1 MTSPNRAAILAKVH
15 KVLKKYYKPIV
26 VPTDRTVLEHL
37 LYACCLESAR
47 YEGADEAFA
56 KLKELFF
63 DWNEVRVTTVT
74 ELSEVMT
81 GVADAPAAAQR
92 IKKVLQSV
100 FEANYSFDLEPLKK
114 QNLGKAEKDLEKI
127 VGSTGFVRAF
137 VTQQALGGHAIP
149 VTEEAVTLLYCV
161 GVINDAEADKHQIP
175 GMERAIPKNKGAE
188 FGSLLHQLAADFKA
202 SPGSSKL
209 RGILAE
215 IDPEYKDRL
224 SKRVVRVEETNRAIE
239 EAERLE
245 RLAPKPI
252 VPPQMPSASAGK
264 SGGKPGSKPP
274 AKEAP
279 KEAPAKEP
287 PAKDGAKGAA
297 KPAVKPAGK
306 DAPKEAV
313 KPVAKEGKPADDFKK
328 DDGKKGDK
336 KPKPPA
342 PKPVDAKKGG
352 DKKQSSK
359 GLTKKKPK

>member
-15 KVLKKYYKPIV
+15 KVLKKYYKPII
-26 VPTDRTVLEHL
+26 VPTERTVLEHL

-47 YEGADEAFA
+47 YEAADEAFA

-74 ELSEVMT
+74 ELAEVMS
-81 GVADAPAAAQR
+81 GVADPQAAGNR

-127 VGSTGFVRAF
+127 AGSTGFVRAF

-149 VTEEAVTLLYCV
+149 VTEEAVTLLYAV

-188 FGSLLHQLAADFKA
+188 FGSLMHQLAADFKA

-215 IDPEYKDRL
+215 IDPDYKERL
-224 SKRVVRVEETNRAIE
+224 GKRVVRVEETNRAIE
-239 EAERLE
+239 EAARLE

-252 VPPQMPSASAGK
+252 VPPQMPNATAGK
-264 SGGKPGSKPP
+264 SGGKPGGKPSEKGGDK
-274 AKEAP
+274 AAEKA
-279 KEAPAKEP
+279 AAKEP
-287 PAKDGAKGAA
+287 GPKDASKGAPKA
-297 KPAVKPAGK
+297 PPKPAGK
-306 DAPKEAV
+306 EPA
-313 KPVAKEGKPADDFKK
+313 KPVIKVDD
-328 DDGKKGDK
+328 KKGDK

-342 PKPVDAKKGG
+342 PKSDGAGKKSEP
-352 DKKQSSK
+352 KQSNK